1 MFKELVLNRK
11 NGKNFVETLIVFAI
25 LIVLS
30 TLLLR
35 FLWNGTLVKHITVLK
50 PVNGFADALLLSL
63 GLSILKCC

>member
-1 MFKELVLNRK
+1 MFKDLIINRK
-11 NGKNFVETLIVFAI
+11 NGKNFTEILIVFAI
-25 LIVLS
+25 LLILS

-50 PVNGFADALLLSL
+50 PVNGFTDALLLSL